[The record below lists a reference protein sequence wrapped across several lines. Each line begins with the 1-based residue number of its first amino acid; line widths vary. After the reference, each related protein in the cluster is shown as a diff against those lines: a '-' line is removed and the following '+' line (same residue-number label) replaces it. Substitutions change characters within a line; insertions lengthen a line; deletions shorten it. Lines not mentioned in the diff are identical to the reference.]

1 MRVLNKTINC
11 LIYTKGLIY
20 VTKEQF
26 IALGF
31 TEEQAKKAADASAEE
46 LKGYVEKQKF
56 DTVSEEN
63 KNLKTTVKENATQL
77 ESLKRSAGDNEELKT
92 QIANYQ
98 ADIAKK
104 EQEYQEQ
111 LKDLQLSNAIKLAV
125 AGKVQDEDIV
135 SNLIDKSKLILGD
148 DGKVTG
154 LDEQL
159 KTLKESKTFLFKTE
173 DTAKTDPKPGFQ
185 VGADGKQTTQQ
196 QSKPSSLFGA
206 VASHFQQQGL
216 QNQAK

>member
-1 MRVLNKTINC
+1 M
-11 LIYTKGLIY
+11 
-20 VTKEQF
+20 TKEQF
-26 IALGF
+26 IALGL
-31 TEEQAKKAADASAEE
+31 TDEQAKKAAEASQEE
-46 LKGYVEKQKF
+46 LKSYVEKQKF
-56 DTVSEEN
+56 DTVNEEN

-77 ESLKRSAGDNEELKT
+77 ENLKKSAGDNEELKT
-92 QIANYQ
+92 QIATLQ
-98 ADIAKK
+98 ADNATK

-159 KTLKESKTFLFKTE
+159 KGLKESKAFLFKE
-173 DTAKTDPKPGFQ
+173 EKPAGPTDPKPGFH
-185 VGADGKQTTQQ
+185 VGGDGQQTTQQ
-196 QSKPSSLFGA
+196 QTKPTSLFGA
-206 VASHFQQQGL
+206 VAAHFQQQGL
-216 QNQAK
+216 QNQTK

>member
-1 MRVLNKTINC
+1 M
-11 LIYTKGLIY
+11 KGLIY

-26 IALGF
+26 IALGL
-31 TEEQAKKAADASAEE
+31 TEEQAKKAADASTEE

-77 ESLKRSAGDNEELKT
+77 ENLKKSAGDNEELKT
-92 QIANYQ
+92 QIATLQ
-98 ADIAKK
+98 ADNSAK
-104 EQEYQEQ
+104 EQEYQTQ
-111 LKDLQLSNAIKLAV
+111 LKDLQLSNAIKLSV

-135 SNLIDKSKLILGD
+135 LGLIDKTKLILGD

-159 KTLKESKTFLFKTE
+159 KGLKESKTFLFKQE
-173 DTAKTDPKPGFQ
+173 DTTTTKTDPKPGFHI
-185 VGADGKQTTQQ
+185 GGDGKSNQQ
-196 QSKPSSLFGA
+196 QSKPTNLFEA
-206 VASHFQQQGL
+206 VASHFQNTANSQ
-216 QNQAK
+216 K